1 MINEEWQYEIND
13 KDIGMVYTGFFSYD
27 SVHYDPVHRLGS
39 CLLGRIK
46 YQNKNYVYQG
56 INGILGLGP
65 SSFDNAFS
73 ESFLNKVIKYEGIH
87 AVFSMCSDSET
98 EGGGYLMLGG
108 VDEAMYK
115 GDILWFN
122 YNTFRHYSI
131 DIPVVKIGEVSIG
144 FKLRAIVDTKF
155 EFVIVDDILFNQIK
169 REIISSMWKNNSD
182 YKSIDGIWSD
192 NLHILDGNPI
202 HLDYLN
208 FTLFKSDL
216 PNLNLEAI
224 THNIIPESHVLS
236 ISDYIVPWDQLK
248 TLDYRV
254 MPQSKRSSY
263 YCSTI
268 IKKFQSQTNTIYLG
282 SRFLKS
288 YYTVID
294 TQRARIGLAEKSDA
308 KCIPSKITQV
318 NSDFFFGGFTSFLL
332 IVVCLVLFFMM
343 ITHCMEFYDLGEAI
357 AENYTQS
364 TDQVSQG
371 SNTIDQRPE
380 EQLEEENKLG
390 DLKNEVREAIQF
402 TQNDETS
409 GREL

>member
-1 MINEEWQYEIND
+1 
-13 KDIGMVYTGFFSYD
+13 MVYTGFFSYD

-169 REIISSMWKNNSD
+169 REIISSM
-182 YKSIDGIWSD
+182 
-192 NLHILDGNPI
+192 
-202 HLDYLN
+202 
-208 FTLFKSDL
+208 
-216 PNLNLEAI
+216 
-224 THNIIPESHVLS
+224 
-236 ISDYIVPWDQLK
+236 
-248 TLDYRV
+248 
-254 MPQSKRSSY
+254 
-263 YCSTI
+263 
-268 IKKFQSQTNTIYLG
+268 
-282 SRFLKS
+282 
-288 YYTVID
+288 
-294 TQRARIGLAEKSDA
+294 
-308 KCIPSKITQV
+308 
-318 NSDFFFGGFTSFLL
+318 
-332 IVVCLVLFFMM
+332 
-343 ITHCMEFYDLGEAI
+343 
-357 AENYTQS
+357 
-364 TDQVSQG
+364 
-371 SNTIDQRPE
+371 
-380 EQLEEENKLG
+380 
-390 DLKNEVREAIQF
+390 
-402 TQNDETS
+402 
-409 GREL
+409 